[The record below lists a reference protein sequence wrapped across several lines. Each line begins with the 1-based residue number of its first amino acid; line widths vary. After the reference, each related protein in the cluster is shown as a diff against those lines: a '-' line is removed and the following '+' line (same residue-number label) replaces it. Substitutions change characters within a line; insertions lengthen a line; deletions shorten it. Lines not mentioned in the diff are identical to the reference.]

1 MIQDI
6 VDARTYDKMRPPR
19 PGGNTSHISRPYFF
33 ESFHISSYVFGLGLN
48 LIFIISCKSEKSNS
62 TVDKIFSGQP
72 TKVEFHVTVMSLDS
86 INEGSMVSHFYK
98 IIAMMTMILGLIKII
113 MKSLTVVEY
122 QYQLT
127 SYMGEKLRKLLIE
140 Y

>member
-1 MIQDI
+1 M
-6 VDARTYDKMRPPR
+6 
-19 PGGNTSHISRPYFF
+19 
-33 ESFHISSYVFGLGLN
+33 
-48 LIFIISCKSEKSNS
+48 LIFIIPCQSEKSNS

-113 MKSLTVVEY
+113 MKSLISPDSGRIPILADIIY
-122 QYQLT
+122 
-127 SYMGEKLRKLLIE
+127 GRKI
-140 Y
+140 